1 MLQYS
6 QQLLKR
12 NRVFIIESLRCIER
26 STKREQVEL
35 CNRTLILGGG
45 GGKPPSDSEE
55 SVEVLK
61 SDEQNTIS
69 PNNSVLNSCSSK
81 MIQKNQH
88 FCYYSTVIALGELRQ
103 KKRPTPTN
111 TGTTKGG

>member
-1 MLQYS
+1 MIQ
-6 QQLLKR
+6 K
-12 NRVFIIESLRCIER
+12 
-26 STKREQVEL
+26 KM
-35 CNRTLILGGG
+35 
-45 GGKPPSDSEE
+45 
-55 SVEVLK
+55 LK

-88 FCYYSTVIALGELRQ
+88 FCYYSTVIALGELGQ
-103 KKRPTPTN
+103 KKGPTPTN